1 MSIFNQSSSPL
12 SSLMP
17 QSSPY
22 QMPDYANA
30 FRMNMQ
36 PQMNNL
42 KFKIGLATSNSSD
55 PLTALNGK
63 NMMNDAMNPDSQ
75 DNQLLQRNNSG
86 GVSFDW
92 DQGFNTLSQ
101 IGNSI
106 GGQAGNVLNGAGKI
120 GSSIKMINQA
130 NKGIKAGLGGAKSAK
145 MGGIGATIGAASDL
159 VGSFMPQKTEY
170 AGPKGDITQTM
181 DSIYDGISDAAM
193 AFGPIGCVC
202 AGSRVI
208 NNEGKFLNIEDLV
221 QEEGI
226 IGWGN
231 RKANRENIFALKTPD
246 YKECLR
252 IELESGTILECSID
266 HPILYSPKGRAERV
280 TINGERKRVKQWK
293 FKSAETLQVGD
304 NVGIINEIPIWGEEE
319 MWNPYL
325 VGMLIGDGTYGEDH
339 GVRLYSGDP
348 DTWSYIEKYQLG
360 GKINFDDS
368 QYTSEFRGYRI
379 FNGAKQLR
387 ILGIYEQTKCNKRLP
402 INIHK
407 YTKESICKLIAG
419 LIDTDG
425 CVQSNPAR
433 KEFKVIFYQKNE
445 TLIKQL
451 REQLLKLG
459 IHSSI
464 QSIKE
469 RKSTIM
475 GRKVNSSNGYK
486 LVIKDKLSLVN
497 FYNNISLNIQYKQKA
512 LEEIYSYCQI
522 GSTKDN
528 RLLSGAKAD
537 KVVSITPIGSRLV
550 YNLQADDD
558 HTYIANGIITHN
570 TLVGG
575 IMKGGALLGKGVN
588 ALGGGTDGMCV
599 CAGTKI
605 FKASGEIIN
614 IEDLKKEDGIIGW
627 DKNSKQ
633 IVPQLIHDFIEPRQ
647 KECLEIV
654 LKNGYSIKCSIDHPI
669 LSDNSPKARNKVIN
683 GKRIAIRPWEF
694 RRADELKVG
703 DFVGLANN
711 IDYWGDTN
719 VPNAYIVGLLIGDG
733 SYGKGASCRLISA
746 DPDTW
751 RFLENNNLGV
761 LNHCDDSR
769 PEKYN
774 KEIRT
779 YRIIGGMEL
788 LHQLGIAYQTGK
800 NKTLPKNI
808 GKFDKVSVCN
818 LLAGLFDTDGS
829 ISVNEEKQ
837 SYSITLYQS
846 NINLLEEVRIQL
858 HKLGIFSTIGTR
870 KAAKYKF
877 GGKIINSNESYRLEI
892 HDISSVIKFYNLIPL
907 NISYKKENLQRIYN
921 MLKDKKVQEHN
932 DISGAKQCKIVS
944 ITPIG
949 IQTVYN
955 LQADYNHTY
964 LANCIIT
971 HNTTTD
977 AILGSSFLNLTP
989 IGLVNGFGGKKT
1001 DTITKDNEVFAQVG
1015 SSYTGSESTVNNA
1028 LQKSG
1033 KKYGLLS
1040 SRARKRANEE
1050 IAEAKRQQNIISD
1063 IAEESTD
1070 RFNIRNSMAAINGNR
1085 RGFNMYGGYNQSA
1098 IRVGRHGMSIE
1109 LLEKARTIIKAQQG
1123 TKTLDP
1129 FQVYLQSLPDNQRDS
1144 TNYRVKDYWI
1154 FNGRPSN
1161 FEEAKRK
1168 GMFVEQEDFD
1178 DTGKSLGKS
1187 WHSFTVAENPNTGE
1201 LEFMKSS
1208 SHPTIQKELDWYNSD
1223 DGKYFRSQ
1231 YELVKTEPY
1240 YKYVKRKIPIK
1251 QETPQHKNG
1260 GSIIELISE
1269 TTISLVDPL
1278 NVPEFQN
1285 GGSINVIPDGALH
1298 ARKHNMNLDG
1308 ITEKGIPVVSEKDDG
1323 KIEQQAEIEKEEVI
1337 FRLEVTQKL
1346 EELEKKYYSE
1356 EASQKEKDEYALE
1369 AGKLITEE
1377 LLHNTKDNAG
1387 LL

>member
-63 NMMNDAMNPDSQ
+63 NMMNDAMNPNSPDS
-75 DNQLLQRNNSG
+75 QLLQRNNSG

-106 GGQAGNVLNGAGKI
+106 GGQAGNVLNGTGKI
-120 GSSIKMINQA
+120 GSGIKMINQA
-130 NKGIKAGLGGAKSAK
+130 NKGIKAGLEGAKSAK

-159 VGSFMPQKTEY
+159 IGSFMPQKTEY
-170 AGPKGDITQTM
+170 AGAKGDITQTM
-181 DSIYDGISDAAM
+181 DTVYDGISDAAM
-193 AFGPIGCVC
+193 AFGPVGCVC

-266 HPILYSPKGRAERV
+266 HPILYSPKGRAERI

-325 VGMLIGDGTYGEDH
+325 VGMLIGDGTYGKDH

-588 ALGGGTDGMCV
+588 ALGGGTSGM
-599 CAGTKI
+599 T
-605 FKASGEIIN
+605 S
-614 IEDLKKEDGIIGW
+614 
-627 DKNSKQ
+627 
-633 IVPQLIHDFIEPRQ
+633 
-647 KECLEIV
+647 
-654 LKNGYSIKCSIDHPI
+654 
-669 LSDNSPKARNKVIN
+669 
-683 GKRIAIRPWEF
+683 
-694 RRADELKVG
+694 
-703 DFVGLANN
+703 
-711 IDYWGDTN
+711 
-719 VPNAYIVGLLIGDG
+719 
-733 SYGKGASCRLISA
+733 
-746 DPDTW
+746 
-751 RFLENNNLGV
+751 
-761 LNHCDDSR
+761 
-769 PEKYN
+769 
-774 KEIRT
+774 
-779 YRIIGGMEL
+779 
-788 LHQLGIAYQTGK
+788 
-800 NKTLPKNI
+800 
-808 GKFDKVSVCN
+808 
-818 LLAGLFDTDGS
+818 
-829 ISVNEEKQ
+829 
-837 SYSITLYQS
+837 
-846 NINLLEEVRIQL
+846 
-858 HKLGIFSTIGTR
+858 
-870 KAAKYKF
+870 
-877 GGKIINSNESYRLEI
+877 
-892 HDISSVIKFYNLIPL
+892 
-907 NISYKKENLQRIYN
+907 
-921 MLKDKKVQEHN
+921 
-932 DISGAKQCKIVS
+932 
-944 ITPIG
+944 
-949 IQTVYN
+949 
-955 LQADYNHTY
+955 
-964 LANCIIT
+964 
-971 HNTTTD
+971 TD

-1015 SSYTGSESTVNNA
+1015 SSYTGSESTVNDA

-1129 FQVYLQSLPDNQRDS
+1129 FQIYLQSLPDNQRDS

-1154 FNGRPSN
+1154 FNGRPSD

-1223 DGKYFRSQ
+1223 DGADFRSQ

-1308 ITEKGIPVVSEKDDG
+1308 ITEKGIPVVSEKDNG

-1377 LLHNTKDNAG
+1377 LLYNTKDNAG

>member
-42 KFKIGLATSNSSD
+42 KFRVGLATSNSSD
-55 PLTALNGK
+55 PLIALNGK
-63 NMMNDAMNPDSQ
+63 NMMNDAMNPNSQ
-75 DNQLLQRNNSG
+75 DSQLLQRNNSG

-101 IGNSI
+101 IGNSV

-130 NKGIKAGLGGAKSAK
+130 NKGIKAGLEGAKSAK

-181 DSIYDGISDAAM
+181 DSVYDGISDAAM
-193 AFGPIGCVC
+193 AFGP
-202 AGSRVI
+202 
-208 NNEGKFLNIEDLV
+208 
-221 QEEGI
+221 
-226 IGWGN
+226 
-231 RKANRENIFALKTPD
+231 
-246 YKECLR
+246 
-252 IELESGTILECSID
+252 
-266 HPILYSPKGRAERV
+266 
-280 TINGERKRVKQWK
+280 
-293 FKSAETLQVGD
+293 
-304 NVGIINEIPIWGEEE
+304 
-319 MWNPYL
+319 
-325 VGMLIGDGTYGEDH
+325 VGM
-339 GVRLYSGDP
+339 
-348 DTWSYIEKYQLG
+348 
-360 GKINFDDS
+360 
-368 QYTSEFRGYRI
+368 
-379 FNGAKQLR
+379 
-387 ILGIYEQTKCNKRLP
+387 
-402 INIHK
+402 
-407 YTKESICKLIAG
+407 
-419 LIDTDG
+419 
-425 CVQSNPAR
+425 
-433 KEFKVIFYQKNE
+433 
-445 TLIKQL
+445 
-451 REQLLKLG
+451 
-459 IHSSI
+459 
-464 QSIKE
+464 
-469 RKSTIM
+469 
-475 GRKVNSSNGYK
+475 
-486 LVIKDKLSLVN
+486 
-497 FYNNISLNIQYKQKA
+497 
-512 LEEIYSYCQI
+512 
-522 GSTKDN
+522 
-528 RLLSGAKAD
+528 
-537 KVVSITPIGSRLV
+537 
-550 YNLQADDD
+550 
-558 HTYIANGIITHN
+558 
-570 TLVGG
+570 LVGG

-588 ALGGGTDGMCV
+588 ALGGGTDGM
-599 CAGTKI
+599 
-605 FKASGEIIN
+605 
-614 IEDLKKEDGIIGW
+614 
-627 DKNSKQ
+627 
-633 IVPQLIHDFIEPRQ
+633 
-647 KECLEIV
+647 
-654 LKNGYSIKCSIDHPI
+654 
-669 LSDNSPKARNKVIN
+669 
-683 GKRIAIRPWEF
+683 
-694 RRADELKVG
+694 
-703 DFVGLANN
+703 
-711 IDYWGDTN
+711 TN
-719 VPNAYIVGLLIGDG
+719 
-733 SYGKGASCRLISA
+733 
-746 DPDTW
+746 
-751 RFLENNNLGV
+751 
-761 LNHCDDSR
+761 
-769 PEKYN
+769 
-774 KEIRT
+774 
-779 YRIIGGMEL
+779 
-788 LHQLGIAYQTGK
+788 
-800 NKTLPKNI
+800 
-808 GKFDKVSVCN
+808 
-818 LLAGLFDTDGS
+818 
-829 ISVNEEKQ
+829 
-837 SYSITLYQS
+837 
-846 NINLLEEVRIQL
+846 
-858 HKLGIFSTIGTR
+858 
-870 KAAKYKF
+870 
-877 GGKIINSNESYRLEI
+877 
-892 HDISSVIKFYNLIPL
+892 
-907 NISYKKENLQRIYN
+907 
-921 MLKDKKVQEHN
+921 
-932 DISGAKQCKIVS
+932 
-944 ITPIG
+944 
-949 IQTVYN
+949 
-955 LQADYNHTY
+955 
-964 LANCIIT
+964 
-971 HNTTTD
+971 TD

-1015 SSYTGSESTVNNA
+1015 SSYTGSESTVNDA

-1050 IAEAKRQQNIISD
+1050 IAEAKRQQSIISD

-1070 RFNIRNSMAAINGNR
+1070 RFNIRNSMAAINGDR

-1129 FQVYLQSLPDNQRDS
+1129 FQVYLQSLPENQRDS

-1154 FNGRPSN
+1154 FNGRPRD

>member
-75 DNQLLQRNNSG
+75 DSQLLQRNNSG

-106 GGQAGNVLNGAGKI
+106 GGQAGNVLNGTGKI
-120 GSSIKMINQA
+120 GSGIKMINQA
-130 NKGIKAGLGGAKSAK
+130 NKGIKAGLEGAKSAK

-170 AGPKGDITQTM
+170 AGAKGDITQTM
-181 DSIYDGISDAAM
+181 DSVYDGISDAAM
-193 AFGPIGCVC
+193 SFG
-202 AGSRVI
+202 S
-208 NNEGKFLNIEDLV
+208 
-221 QEEGI
+221 
-226 IGWGN
+226 
-231 RKANRENIFALKTPD
+231 
-246 YKECLR
+246 
-252 IELESGTILECSID
+252 
-266 HPILYSPKGRAERV
+266 
-280 TINGERKRVKQWK
+280 
-293 FKSAETLQVGD
+293 
-304 NVGIINEIPIWGEEE
+304 
-319 MWNPYL
+319 
-325 VGMLIGDGTYGEDH
+325 VGM
-339 GVRLYSGDP
+339 
-348 DTWSYIEKYQLG
+348 
-360 GKINFDDS
+360 
-368 QYTSEFRGYRI
+368 
-379 FNGAKQLR
+379 
-387 ILGIYEQTKCNKRLP
+387 
-402 INIHK
+402 
-407 YTKESICKLIAG
+407 
-419 LIDTDG
+419 
-425 CVQSNPAR
+425 
-433 KEFKVIFYQKNE
+433 
-445 TLIKQL
+445 
-451 REQLLKLG
+451 
-459 IHSSI
+459 
-464 QSIKE
+464 
-469 RKSTIM
+469 
-475 GRKVNSSNGYK
+475 
-486 LVIKDKLSLVN
+486 
-497 FYNNISLNIQYKQKA
+497 
-512 LEEIYSYCQI
+512 
-522 GSTKDN
+522 
-528 RLLSGAKAD
+528 
-537 KVVSITPIGSRLV
+537 
-550 YNLQADDD
+550 
-558 HTYIANGIITHN
+558 
-570 TLVGG
+570 LVGG

-588 ALGGGTDGMCV
+588 ALGGGTNGM
-599 CAGTKI
+599 
-605 FKASGEIIN
+605 
-614 IEDLKKEDGIIGW
+614 
-627 DKNSKQ
+627 
-633 IVPQLIHDFIEPRQ
+633 
-647 KECLEIV
+647 
-654 LKNGYSIKCSIDHPI
+654 
-669 LSDNSPKARNKVIN
+669 
-683 GKRIAIRPWEF
+683 
-694 RRADELKVG
+694 
-703 DFVGLANN
+703 
-711 IDYWGDTN
+711 
-719 VPNAYIVGLLIGDG
+719 
-733 SYGKGASCRLISA
+733 
-746 DPDTW
+746 
-751 RFLENNNLGV
+751 
-761 LNHCDDSR
+761 
-769 PEKYN
+769 
-774 KEIRT
+774 
-779 YRIIGGMEL
+779 
-788 LHQLGIAYQTGK
+788 
-800 NKTLPKNI
+800 
-808 GKFDKVSVCN
+808 
-818 LLAGLFDTDGS
+818 
-829 ISVNEEKQ
+829 
-837 SYSITLYQS
+837 
-846 NINLLEEVRIQL
+846 
-858 HKLGIFSTIGTR
+858 
-870 KAAKYKF
+870 
-877 GGKIINSNESYRLEI
+877 
-892 HDISSVIKFYNLIPL
+892 
-907 NISYKKENLQRIYN
+907 
-921 MLKDKKVQEHN
+921 
-932 DISGAKQCKIVS
+932 
-944 ITPIG
+944 
-949 IQTVYN
+949 
-955 LQADYNHTY
+955 
-964 LANCIIT
+964 
-971 HNTTTD
+971 TTTD

-1001 DTITKDNEVFAQVG
+1001 DTITKDNEIFAQVG
-1015 SSYTGSESTVNNA
+1015 SSYTGSESTVNDA

-1129 FQVYLQSLPDNQRDS
+1129 FQVYLQSLPENQRDS

-1154 FNGRPSN
+1154 FNGRPSD

-1223 DGKYFRSQ
+1223 DGADFRSQ

-1240 YKYVKRKIPIK
+1240 YKYVKKKIPIK

-1278 NVPEFQN
+1278 NIPEFQN

-1308 ITEKGIPVVSEKDDG
+1308 ITEKGIPVVSEKDNG

-1377 LLHNTKDNAG
+1377 LLYNTKDNAG

>member
-42 KFKIGLATSNSSD
+42 KFRVGLATSNSSD

-75 DNQLLQRNNSG
+75 DSQLLQRNNSG

-106 GGQAGNVLNGAGKI
+106 GGQAGNVLNGTGKI
-120 GSSIKMINQA
+120 GSGIKMINQA
-130 NKGIKAGLGGAKSAK
+130 NKGIKAGLEGAKSAK

-159 VGSFMPQKTEY
+159 IGSFMPQKTEY
-170 AGPKGDITQTM
+170 AGAKGDITQTM
-181 DSIYDGISDAAM
+181 DSVYDGISDAAM
-193 AFGPIGCVC
+193 AFGPVGCVC

-221 QEEGI
+221 QEDGI

-325 VGMLIGDGTYGEDH
+325 VGMLIGDGTYGKDH

-425 CVQSNPAR
+425 CVQSNPER

-475 GRKVNSSNGYK
+475 GRKINSSNGYK

-588 ALGGGTDGMCV
+588 ALGGGTDGM
-599 CAGTKI
+599 
-605 FKASGEIIN
+605 
-614 IEDLKKEDGIIGW
+614 
-627 DKNSKQ
+627 
-633 IVPQLIHDFIEPRQ
+633 
-647 KECLEIV
+647 
-654 LKNGYSIKCSIDHPI
+654 
-669 LSDNSPKARNKVIN
+669 
-683 GKRIAIRPWEF
+683 
-694 RRADELKVG
+694 
-703 DFVGLANN
+703 
-711 IDYWGDTN
+711 
-719 VPNAYIVGLLIGDG
+719 
-733 SYGKGASCRLISA
+733 
-746 DPDTW
+746 
-751 RFLENNNLGV
+751 
-761 LNHCDDSR
+761 
-769 PEKYN
+769 
-774 KEIRT
+774 
-779 YRIIGGMEL
+779 
-788 LHQLGIAYQTGK
+788 
-800 NKTLPKNI
+800 
-808 GKFDKVSVCN
+808 
-818 LLAGLFDTDGS
+818 
-829 ISVNEEKQ
+829 
-837 SYSITLYQS
+837 
-846 NINLLEEVRIQL
+846 
-858 HKLGIFSTIGTR
+858 
-870 KAAKYKF
+870 
-877 GGKIINSNESYRLEI
+877 
-892 HDISSVIKFYNLIPL
+892 
-907 NISYKKENLQRIYN
+907 
-921 MLKDKKVQEHN
+921 
-932 DISGAKQCKIVS
+932 
-944 ITPIG
+944 
-949 IQTVYN
+949 
-955 LQADYNHTY
+955 
-964 LANCIIT
+964 
-971 HNTTTD
+971 TTTD

-1015 SSYTGSESTVNNA
+1015 SSYTGSESTVNDA

-1050 IAEAKRQQNIISD
+1050 IAEAKRQQSIISD

-1129 FQVYLQSLPDNQRDS
+1129 FQVYLQSLPENQRDS

-1154 FNGRPSN
+1154 FNGRPSD

-1278 NVPEFQN
+1278 NIPEFQN

-1356 EASQKEKDEYALE
+1356 ETSQKEKDEYALE